1 MNHDEHQS
9 RYSRED
15 EENARLFGGGQS
27 PAKKKRK
34 KGMSDE
40 EIIASGDGL
49 ENSSRVPR
57 WFIAIIVVVLLAA
70 YGLSLPFWGDRVD
83 SPRPWYTWGHVAA
96 LAYIIVF
103 GGFVYGMTMLYDPD
117 NNTPEEDDDDTP
129 SSETKS

>member
-1 MNHDEHQS
+1 MSHEEQHNQ
-9 RYSRED
+9 YSRED
-15 EENARLFGGGQS
+15 DENARLFGGGQS

-49 ENSSRVPR
+49 EDSSRVPR
-57 WFIAIIVVVLLAA
+57 WFIAIIVVVILAA

-117 NNTPEEDDDDTP
+117 KNDPEDDDDTP
-129 SSETKS
+129 SSEPKS